1 MADLGQKLL
10 DANDKHNALMT
21 QLTKKFDRIL
31 RHQANTKQTRQDEID
46 EVTASLH
53 RLLQADFE
61 KNRKI
66 KNQER
71 LIRGLQSKL
80 LKANNHNDALTKL
93 LQQAH
98 AKIDDLMVQM
108 LALTDEVEVGK
119 EDRRDVTA
127 ALRQQQAELRS
138 QHRHQQLELKR
149 QLAAFSEKKVKMA
162 IKTARSKQLKAHKA
176 ALKKLRL
183 PTVKADDCRHSYVH
197 GDGHGHAGWKKTFA
211 EILRT
216 SLNTDEQYRAV
227 ICALHDD
234 LELEDKEEAAREEG
248 AASQSERNLSY
259 RARKKLDELT
269 EDADAS
275 RRLVSDY
282 LESNLASVMDLLPR
296 RHVEAIQKIG
306 AEAIAS
312 SLAEHWTTDRCL
324 YIKQTCRLS
333 AARYNLLRNAL
344 TKTVDPATGDNVPL
358 VINGTLIHPL
368 ASKYACSKRFKHI
381 CDEYGLQESED
392 GKTAWVNVRKRMV
405 MDVREHIRMG
415 HLKLCEDDSGNWV
428 VLGKDDQPM
437 ILCFSFD
444 AANFHKGMK
453 QTSFGYK
460 IANLMNCPLNSPHVF
475 HEFALMEGKDNHE
488 AISAHVGHIIDQ
500 VHKIIL
506 TGELTGFA
514 HPRIGAAEVKIEFDP
529 DHVVGCCDLVAG
541 RSNFGQ
547 SGCNQKKPC
556 FFCDCAKDGLCTKE
570 GAPHVDEKFMK
581 KTLKGVLKDKT
592 GFDDKICGL
601 INGYTSQFE
610 ARDIETC
617 NLLAHVELGHCPAC
631 KLEIVDEVT
640 KPEAQILR
648 AQPGDKPPP
657 VPAEY
662 NPATWAELHDCQNY
676 GEKVLFQIPVKQ
688 WSVCILHMNLRITGM
703 LFERTVLRT
712 LIKDPRS
719 ARKSDARTKSSCSR
733 AQELYDLLLSLGI
746 PCKLFSCPT
755 NSVGKFYNSISKHSF
770 AGNDSA
776 KCLSAYE
783 SILKIAF
790 PSSVWDTGHADFDA
804 MSPDTARYNRAVAV

>member
-1 MADLGQKLL
+1 
-10 DANDKHNALMT
+10 
-21 QLTKKFDRIL
+21 
-31 RHQANTKQTRQDEID
+31 
-46 EVTASLH
+46 
-53 RLLQADFE
+53 
-61 KNRKI
+61 
-66 KNQER
+66 
-71 LIRGLQSKL
+71 
-80 LKANNHNDALTKL
+80 
-93 LQQAH
+93 
-98 AKIDDLMVQM
+98 
-108 LALTDEVEVGK
+108 
-119 EDRRDVTA
+119 
-127 ALRQQQAELRS
+127 
-138 QHRHQQLELKR
+138 
-149 QLAAFSEKKVKMA
+149 
-162 IKTARSKQLKAHKA
+162 
-176 ALKKLRL
+176 
-183 PTVKADDCRHSYVH
+183 
-197 GDGHGHAGWKKTFA
+197 
-211 EILRT
+211 
-216 SLNTDEQYRAV
+216 
-227 ICALHDD
+227 
-234 LELEDKEEAAREEG
+234 
-248 AASQSERNLSY
+248 
-259 RARKKLDELT
+259 
-269 EDADAS
+269 
-275 RRLVSDY
+275 
-282 LESNLASVMDLLPR
+282 
-296 RHVEAIQKIG
+296 
-306 AEAIAS
+306 
-312 SLAEHWTTDRCL
+312 
-324 YIKQTCRLS
+324 
-333 AARYNLLRNAL
+333 
-344 TKTVDPATGDNVPL
+344 
-358 VINGTLIHPL
+358 
-368 ASKYACSKRFKHI
+368 
-381 CDEYGLQESED
+381 
-392 GKTAWVNVRKRMV
+392 
-405 MDVREHIRMG
+405 
-415 HLKLCEDDSGNWV
+415 
-428 VLGKDDQPM
+428 M

-676 GEKVLFQIPVKQ
+676 GEKVLFQNP
-688 WSVCILHMNLRITGM
+688 
-703 LFERTVLRT
+703 
-712 LIKDPRS
+712 
-719 ARKSDARTKSSCSR
+719 
-733 AQELYDLLLSLGI
+733 
-746 PCKLFSCPT
+746 
-755 NSVGKFYNSISKHSF
+755 
-770 AGNDSA
+770 
-776 KCLSAYE
+776 
-783 SILKIAF
+783 
-790 PSSVWDTGHADFDA
+790 
-804 MSPDTARYNRAVAV
+804 